1 MRIEY
6 QIQVAISTND
16 IKKAKT
22 LFKKIEEDF
31 IQINVYTI
39 LNLATFY
46 ATPEMIELVLDK
58 MKFELTDNILI
69 RTLRNINGGY
79 KEYFE
84 NYKTFINI
92 ALEKVSNYLIEE
104 EIIVFCKKES
114 KNKYDIMYKEEFFN
128 VISKEFFKG
137 KINYEIVNAFENKIK
152 KDKMKLNLKDF

>member
-1 MRIEY
+1 MIIED
-6 QIQVAISTND
+6 QIQAAVSTND
-16 IKKAKT
+16 IKKAKV
-22 LFKKIEEDF
+22 LLKKIEEDY

-69 RTLRNINGGY
+69 TTLRNINGGY

-152 KDKMKLNLKDF
+152 KEKMKLNLKDF

>member
-1 MRIEY
+1 MRIEE

-22 LFKKIEEDF
+22 LFKKIEKDY

-39 LNLATFY
+39 LNLATYY

-69 RTLRNINGGY
+69 TTLRNINSGY
-79 KEYFE
+79 KKYFE

-92 ALEKVSNYLIEE
+92 ALEKVPNYLIEE
-104 EIIVFCKKES
+104 EIIIFCKKES
-114 KNKYDIMYKEEFFN
+114 KNKYDVMYKEEFFN

-137 KINYEIVNAFENKIK
+137 KINYKLINTFENRIK
-152 KDKMKLNLKDF
+152 KEKIKLNLKDF